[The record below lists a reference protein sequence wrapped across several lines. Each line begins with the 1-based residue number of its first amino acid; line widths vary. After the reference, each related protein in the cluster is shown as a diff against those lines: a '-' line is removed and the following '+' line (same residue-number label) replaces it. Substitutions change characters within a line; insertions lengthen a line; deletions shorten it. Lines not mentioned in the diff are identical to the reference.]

1 MICKVR
7 NLKPQRGDNKL
18 QTRLEEINM
27 IHCCQ
32 SLEEICV

>member
-1 MICKVR
+1 MICLFR

-27 IHCCQ
+27 NHYCQ
-32 SLEEICV
+32 GFEEICV